1 MLNIYPK
8 DKDST
13 RMPENARHN
22 NPDPATVKEQIL
34 LNRKYF
40 FTCNIARL
48 RELIRYLPEEKLDL
62 FHTIPLLVHMNS
74 PDLPG
79 YVDHPLTP
87 HGVYRFFD
95 SGFWKFAKNRLR
107 IKGEDVHTYVLKR
120 SYVRGLYLMGS
131 SGTLGQTEYS
141 DFDYWVAID
150 KGSLSKTQR
159 ALLRQKLDNIRDW
172 SKKTYGHDLSFF
184 VVDVEQIRQNDFSG
198 IHEEGSG
205 TAQKSL
211 LKEEFY
217 RTFILIVGQIP
228 FWAVLPPGLN
238 DAEHREWIETALLLS
253 GDDFVSDDYVDLGN
267 LTSVKEEECLGGVLW
282 HICKAQEDP
291 VKSLIKTSLIA
302 YHYFFQE
309 REGLL
314 CDMMKKRFHERGLD
328 SYLLD
333 PYALV
338 FERASRLYDLTD
350 DKDGLDLIRQCIYLR
365 LTGYPVPSELV
376 EDNPKRQILKRYVKA
391 WSWGSDQIARLQSY
405 TLWTENE
412 KLQFDDR
419 IMNKISFLYEL
430 IFRTTGKLEPFMGM
444 ASQDLAVLKN
454 RSASH
459 FRKKPGKLPH
469 CSTYLRAKRD
479 RCHLFVA
486 RREDSSGANTWAVYD
501 HIPSDYADNKDSLFV
516 VPELLRVLGWIVLNR
531 LYKGDPS
538 SIVFQ
543 RVQKSPVSP
552 KRVERLL
559 GKLFRFFS
567 DETPHLNYIHSNPA
581 WLKVF
586 VALNTGLFPVDNT
599 LRSAHYLVQNT
610 WGEIFFHALDVT
622 HIENNL
628 LKCHEIAKQ
637 AWHYLQKTLPGESE
651 YRIYDSRTIN
661 DTTTTKTIEDSI
673 RSFQKSCAGDLKAPD
688 ADKPEK
694 TATARNGRGRPFL
707 DLL

>member
-13 RMPENARHN
+13 RMPENAGHN

-228 FWAVLPPGLN
+228 FWALLPPGLN
-238 DAEHREWIETALLLS
+238 DAEHRDWIETALLLS

-267 LTSVKEEECLGGVLW
+267 LTSVKACFGIFAR
-282 HICKAQEDP
+282 H
-291 VKSLIKTSLIA
+291 
-302 YHYFFQE
+302 
-309 REGLL
+309 
-314 CDMMKKRFHERGLD
+314 KR
-328 SYLLD
+328 
-333 PYALV
+333 
-338 FERASRLYDLTD
+338 
-350 DKDGLDLIRQCIYLR
+350 
-365 LTGYPVPSELV
+365 
-376 EDNPKRQILKRYVKA
+376 
-391 WSWGSDQIARLQSY
+391 
-405 TLWTENE
+405 TL
-412 KLQFDDR
+412 
-419 IMNKISFLYEL
+419 
-430 IFRTTGKLEPFMGM
+430 
-444 ASQDLAVLKN
+444 
-454 RSASH
+454 
-459 FRKKPGKLPH
+459 
-469 CSTYLRAKRD
+469 
-479 RCHLFVA
+479 
-486 RREDSSGANTWAVYD
+486 
-501 HIPSDYADNKDSLFV
+501 
-516 VPELLRVLGWIVLNR
+516 
-531 LYKGDPS
+531 
-538 SIVFQ
+538 
-543 RVQKSPVSP
+543 
-552 KRVERLL
+552 
-559 GKLFRFFS
+559 
-567 DETPHLNYIHSNPA
+567 
-581 WLKVF
+581 
-586 VALNTGLFPVDNT
+586 
-599 LRSAHYLVQNT
+599 
-610 WGEIFFHALDVT
+610 
-622 HIENNL
+622 
-628 LKCHEIAKQ
+628 
-637 AWHYLQKTLPGESE
+637 
-651 YRIYDSRTIN
+651 
-661 DTTTTKTIEDSI
+661 
-673 RSFQKSCAGDLKAPD
+673 
-688 ADKPEK
+688 
-694 TATARNGRGRPFL
+694 
-707 DLL
+707 

>member
-1 MLNIYPK
+1 
-8 DKDST
+8 
-13 RMPENARHN
+13 MPENARHN

-40 FTCNIARL
+40 ITYNIARL
-48 RELIRYLPEEKLDL
+48 RELIRYLPEERLDL

-87 HGVYRFFD
+87 HGLYRFFD
-95 SGFWKFAKNRLR
+95 SGFWKFAKKRLR

-159 ALLRQKLDNIRDW
+159 ALLRQKLDNIGDW
-172 SKKTYGHDLSFF
+172 SKETYGHDLSFF
-184 VVDVEQIRQNDFSG
+184 VIDMEQIRQNDFSG

-238 DAEHREWIETALLLS
+238 DAGYRGWIETASLLS
-253 GDDFVSDDYVDLGN
+253 DDNFASDDYVDLGN
-267 LTSVKEEECLGGVLW
+267 LTSVKEDECLGGVLW
-282 HICKAQEDP
+282 QIVKAQEDP
-291 VKSLIKTSLIA
+291 VKALIKASLIA
-302 YHYFFQE
+302 HNYFFQE
-309 REGLL
+309 QDGLL
-314 CDMMKKRFHERGLD
+314 CDIIKKKFPESRLD

-338 FERASRLYDLTD
+338 FERASMFYDLTD

-376 EDNPKRQILKRYVKA
+376 EDNPKRQILKRYVKR
-391 WSWGSDQIARLQSY
+391 WSWSGDQVDRLESY
-405 TLWTENE
+405 KLWTENE
-412 KLQFDDR
+412 KLQFEDR
-419 IMNKISFLYEL
+419 IVNKISFLYEL
-430 IFRTTGKLEPFMGM
+430 IFRTTGKLDPFTGM
-444 ASQDLAVLKN
+444 ASRDLAVLKN
-454 RSASH
+454 RSASQ

-469 CSTYLRAKRD
+469 CSTYLSARRGL
-479 RCHLFVA
+479 CPLFIVW
-486 RREDSSGANTWAVYD
+486 REDSSGANTWAVYD
-501 HIPSDYADNKDSLFV
+501 HIPSDYADNKATLFV
-516 VPELLRVLGWIVLNR
+516 APELLPALGWIVLNR
-531 LYKGDPS
+531 FYRGDPS
-538 SIVFQ
+538 SIRLQHVP
-543 RVQKSPVSP
+543 KSPISP

-559 GKLFRFFS
+559 EDLFGFFS
-567 DETPHLNYIHSNPA
+567 DEIPHMNYIHANPA

-586 VALNTGLFPVDNT
+586 VALDTGRFPADKS
-599 LRSAHYLVQNT
+599 LRSADYLVQNT

-628 LKCHEIAKQ
+628 LKCYEIAKQ
-637 AWHYLQKTLPGESE
+637 AWHYLQKALPGESE

-661 DTTTTKTIEDSI
+661 DTTTTKMIEDSI
-673 RSFQKSCAGDLKAPD
+673 RSFRKSGAGDLKAPD
-688 ADKPEK
+688 ADKPEE
-694 TATARNGRGRPFL
+694 TATARNGRRRPFL